1 MRYAVEPFLTRWSTA
16 TGGERANYQLFLT
29 ELCELL
35 ELPKP
40 DPAQKEAGDNAYGFE
55 RRVDLVAPD
64 GSASAG
70 FIDLYRRGCFV
81 CEAKQSGLDLATG
94 GWDKAMLRAR
104 SQAQRYARAL
114 PATEGRPPL
123 LLITD
128 VGRSLE
134 LYADFTRSGAEYT
147 PFPDARNHRILLA
160 DLEREEIRARLRA
173 VWLDPLSLDP
183 TRAGARVTREVAA
196 RLAELAKS
204 LEAAGQPPQATAG
217 FLMRCLF
224 SMFAEDVGLLP
235 AETFTGLLRDL
246 RDAPDKLQAMLEAL
260 WQTMDQGGLWGR
272 SAEFLLRFNG
282 GLFKDCQAPRLS
294 RPQIDLLREAARAD
308 WRLVEPSIF
317 GTLLERALEPA
328 ERHKL
333 GAHYTPRTY
342 VERLV
347 LPTLVEPLRADWRD
361 TQAAALSLDQQGRR
375 PEAIA
380 IVAEFQRR
388 LCRVRVLDPAC
399 GSGNFLYVA
408 LEHLK
413 RLEGEVLTLLG
424 DLGAT
429 GLLEL
434 EQVTVDPHQFLGLEI
449 NPRAAAIAELVLWIG
464 YLQWHFRVHGHV
476 NPPEPV
482 LRDFRNIQRRDALLD
497 YDRVEPALDE
507 KGNPLTRWDGV
518 TTKPHP
524 VTGRPVPDESARR
537 VVELYVNPRKAVWPE
552 ADFVV
557 GNPPFIGASTLRR
570 ALGDGYV
577 DALRATWKEVP
588 ESADFVMHWWHIAGE
603 LARAGRIRR
612 FGFITTNS
620 LRQTFN
626 RRVVEAQLA
635 AKPPLHLAFAIPD
648 HPWVDSSDG
657 AAVRIAMTVGSMD
670 IVEGELRVVTEEIP
684 TPLDEVDVTFHCRR
698 GAVQADLAVGVVL
711 SSVAQLQANA
721 RLSNRGMQLFGSG
734 FIVTEEEARQLGLG
748 TIPGLEQHI
757 RPYRN
762 GRDLMDTPRGVWVID
777 LFGLT
782 AEEVRSRFPA
792 VYQRLLERV
801 KPERD
806 AKGHTKDGAGY
817 ARLWWLH
824 GKPRQELRPALAG
837 LPRYIVTV
845 ETSRHRV
852 FQFLPA
858 EILPDNKLVAIAT
871 PDAVHLAVLSSR
883 LHVGWALTTG
893 GWLGVGNDPVYAKSK
908 CFEPFPFP
916 IADAEQTDRLRELA
930 EALDAHRKARQ
941 AVHPGLTLTGMYNVL
956 EALRQGRPLSDKEK
970 EIHEQGLV
978 SVLASLHD
986 DIDRAVLAAYGWEDL
1001 APALV
1006 GKPGGTLP
1014 LADPAPDQ
1022 AAAQEELL
1030 ARLVALNAQRAAEE
1044 KQGLVRWLRP
1054 DFQCRAKAGTK
1065 PAMEQASLP
1074 GTESAAETDDAQP
1087 HKLTPD
1093 KAAKLPWPKTLVEQ
1107 IQAVRGLR
1115 TRGLSDSEEIAACFK
1130 HKPLKAVREVLAAL
1144 DALE

>member
-1 MRYAVEPFLTRWSTA
+1 MTFADFFTRWSAA

-40 DPAQKEAGDNAYGFE
+40 EPAQKEAGDNAYGFE

-64 GSASAG
+64 GTASAG
-70 FIDLYRRGCFV
+70 FIDLYRRGSFV

-114 PATEGRPPL
+114 PAAEGRPPL

-173 VWLDPLSLDP
+173 AWLDPLSLDP
-183 TRAGARVTREVAA
+183 TRAGAKVTREVAA

-204 LEAAGQPPQATAG
+204 LEAAGHPPQATAG

-246 RDAPDKLQAMLEAL
+246 REAPDKLQALLEQL
-260 WQTMDQGGLWGR
+260 WQVMDQGGLWGR
-272 SAEFLLRFNG
+272 TAEYLLRFNG

-294 RPQIDLLREAARAD
+294 RQQIDQLLEAARAD

-317 GTLLERALEPA
+317 GTLLERALEPS

-333 GAHYTPRTY
+333 GAHYTPRAY

-361 TQAAALSLDQQGRR
+361 AQTAALALDQQGRR
-375 PEAIA
+375 PEAIDT
-380 IVAEFQRR
+380 VAEFQRR
-388 LCRVRVLDPAC
+388 LCRMRVLDPAC

-408 LEHLK
+408 MEHLK

-434 EQVTVDPHQFLGLEI
+434 EQVTVDPHQFLGLELS
-449 NPRAAAIAELVLWIG
+449 PRAAAIAELVLWIG
-464 YLQWHFRVHGHV
+464 YLQWQFRVHGHV

-482 LRDFRNIQRRDALLD
+482 LRDFRNIQCRDALLD

-507 KGNPLTRWDGV
+507 DGRPLTRWDGV
-518 TTKPHP
+518 TNKPHP

-537 VVELYVNPRKAVWPE
+537 VVERYVNPRQAVWPE

-620 LRQTFN
+620 IRQTFN

-635 AKPPLHLAFAIPD
+635 AQPPLHLAFAIPD

-657 AAVRIAMTVGSMD
+657 AAVRIAMTVGTGDELSG
-670 IVEGELRVVTEEIP
+670 VLRVVTEER
-684 TPLDEVDVTFHCRR
+684 TENLDQIAVTTQIRHGRI
-698 GAVQADLAVGVVL
+698 GPNLAVGAA
-711 SSVAQLQANA
+711 VASAEALQANA
-721 RLSNRGMQLFGSG
+721 NLAQMGVKLHGSG
-734 FIVTEEEARQLGLG
+734 FIVTHEEARQLGLDS
-748 TIPGLEQHI
+748 IPGLDQHV
-757 RPYRN
+757 RPFCN
-762 GRDLMDTPRGVWVID
+762 GRDLMDVPRGALVID

-782 AEEVRSRFPA
+782 ADEVRVRFPA
-792 VYQRLLERV
+792 VYQHVLQKV

-806 AKGHTKDGAGY
+806 HNNRVTYRDN
-817 ARLWWLH
+817 WWIH
-824 GKPRQELRPALAG
+824 GEPRRELRPALVG
-837 LPRYIVTV
+837 LDRFIAT
-845 ETSRHRV
+845 TRTAKHRV
-852 FQFLPA
+852 FQFVSHETIA
-858 EILPDNKLVAIAT
+858 ESKVVVIASDSTDMIAVLMSRVHCCWAIA
-871 PDAVHLAVLSSR
+871 A
-883 LHVGWALTTG
+883 G
-893 GWLGVGNDPVYAKSK
+893 GWLGVGNDPTYNHSDCFNKYPFSTTTPANDTRLAKLG
-908 CFEPFPFP
+908 E
-916 IADAEQTDRLRELA
+916 D
-930 EALDAHRKARQ
+930 LDAHRKARQ
-941 AVHPGLTLTGMYNVL
+941 AAHPGLTLTGMYNVL

-970 EIHEQGLV
+970 EIHEQGLI

-1014 LADPAPDQ
+1014 LADPDPEQ

-1054 DFQCRAKAGTK
+1054 DFQCRGKSDAA

-1074 GTESAAETDDAQP
+1074 GTEAGDSAGSQATASP
-1087 HKLTPD
+1087 SAT
-1093 KAAKLPWPKTLVEQ
+1093 AKLPWPKLLVEQ
-1107 IQAVRGLR
+1107 IQAVRVLRAQGLA
-1115 TRGLSDSEEIAACFK
+1115 TAEEIAAHFK
-1130 HKPLKAVREVLAAL
+1130 HKPLKAVQEVLAAL
-1144 DALE
+1144 EALE